1 MVGITFIPYLI
12 INNKINREPEIKIK
26 VLKTYDYI
34 KLKSIPNDTL
44 YGEIENKIRESNI
57 NNFSVRETYINMLLK
72 DNDTDPKI
80 KEELKTL
87 KTIENENN
95 TEAFNFIKKT
105 NTISKILL
113 NRSDLH
119 EFIIMNLN
127 NNLYLLQTNIYN
139 IESWA
144 IKKIDLTIK
153 DVENIFNNNID
164 DELFKKINLKINDIN
179 GFFIYAFYGYNL
191 NIM

>member
-44 YGEIENKIRESNI
+44 YEEIENNI

-105 NTISKILL
+105 NTISRILL

-164 DELFKKINLKINDIN
+164 DELFKKINFKINDIN

>member
-26 VLKTYDYI
+26 VLNSYDYI
-34 KLKSIPNDTL
+34 KLKSIPNEIL
-44 YGEIENKIRESNI
+44 YEEIENEIKENNL
-57 NNFSVRETYINMLLK
+57 NNFSICATYINMLLK

-80 KEELKTL
+80 KEELETL

-95 TEAFNFIKKT
+95 TKAFNFIKKT
-105 NTISKILL
+105 NTISRILL
-113 NRSDLH
+113 NRSDH
-119 EFIIMNLN
+119 HKFIIINLN

-144 IKKIDLTIK
+144 I
-153 DVENIFNNNID
+153 
-164 DELFKKINLKINDIN
+164 
-179 GFFIYAFYGYNL
+179 
-191 NIM
+191 